1 MQVTGFQD
9 AKTATDL
16 SLLPSFLT
24 SDTPA
29 SVQSTPPARQTTLA
43 NAITCRGIAL
53 HSGVTVTLELR
64 PAPAHTGIC
73 FLRTDL
79 PETPAFPVRP
89 DTIIDT
95 RLSTVVAWD
104 ENPEVRVATIEHL
117 MAALSALSIDNA
129 IIAVSGPEMPVLDG
143 SSAEFCFLIQ
153 CAGTRILE
161 APRRTIEI
169 LRPVRVEDDN
179 GAFAELRPAHQG
191 LALAISLSFSAEAIG
206 TQRYAIQLTADRFIN
221 ELSFCRTFVNR
232 SDIEHLQ
239 SIGLARGGSLDNAVV
254 VDGQSVINPAGLRI
268 EREFARHK
276 LLDAVGDL
284 YCAGRP
290 IQGGF
295 IGHKSGHRI
304 NNQLLRAVFAD
315 QRNWRLQPIAT
326 TRPTKST
333 QPSYVAA

>member
-29 SVQSTPPARQTTLA
+29 LSSKTPPAQQTTLA
-43 NAITCRGIAL
+43 NSIRCRGVAL

-64 PAPAHTGIC
+64 PAPANTGIC
-73 FLRTDL
+73 FLRTDM
-79 PETPAFPVRP
+79 PGAPAFPVRP

-104 ENPEVRVATIEHL
+104 QNPDVRVATIEHL
-117 MAALSALSIDNA
+117 MAALSALNIDNA
-129 IIAVSGPEMPVLDG
+129 LIAVSGPEMPVLDG

-153 CAGTRILE
+153 CAGTQTLD

-169 LRPVRVEDDN
+169 LRPVRVEDDH
-179 GAFAELRPAHQG
+179 GAFAELRPARQG
-191 LALAISLSFSAEAIG
+191 LALAISLSFAAEAIG
-206 TQRYAIQLTADRFIN
+206 NQRYAIQLSPERFLK

-254 VDGQSVINPAGLRI
+254 VDGNTVLNPAGLRI

-315 QRNWRLQPIAT
+315 QRNWRLQPIAASQ
-326 TRPTKST
+326 PTKST